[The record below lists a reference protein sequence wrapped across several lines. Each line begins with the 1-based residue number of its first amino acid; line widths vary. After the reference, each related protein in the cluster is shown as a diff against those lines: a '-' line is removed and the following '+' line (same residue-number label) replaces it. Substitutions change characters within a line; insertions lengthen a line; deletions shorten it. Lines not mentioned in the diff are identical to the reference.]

1 MPRTAFD
8 IAKDAQ
14 SDERLRETF
23 EKFGCLASGGSYKEY
38 EESKGRGRD
47 YATKGKGK
55 GREASRHRGQGETKG
70 KGKEASRHM
79 QLKKFQKN

>member
-70 KGKEASRHM
+70 KGKEASRHL
-79 QLKKFQKN
+79 QLKKFSK